1 MRVVSVVPTF
11 PKLSE
16 TFIVRKFL
24 GLLERGVDV
33 HVVCSRSDR
42 AVWQQFPEL
51 EKVSGVRRRVHRVV
65 PARPRWE
72 PLLRGPIEVARA
84 LAANPGSVWRYGASS
99 GKRLLLDAPLIRLD
113 PDIVHFEFGALAV
126 GRMHL
131 RELLG
136 SRVIV
141 SFRGYDLNFSGL
153 DVDGYYDEVWEHADA
168 LHLLGRDLWNRA
180 MARGCPAEKEHRLI
194 SPAVDLQFWATDRDQ
209 PREVLGTTEHP
220 LRILSV
226 GRLEWKKGYEHALQ
240 AIRHLVDDGVVCR
253 YEILGDGSA
262 FESLA
267 FARHQLGLEEVVQFE
282 GSVPPEKV
290 REEMK
295 EADVLLHAAVSE
307 GFCNVVVEAQ
317 AMGLPTVVT
326 DAGGLPENVADGETG
341 CVVPRRDARR
351 MAEKLAL
358 LAGDADLRFS
368 MSLNAR
374 RRAEEHFSFDRHID
388 AFVDLYTDL
397 CKERER

>member
-51 EKVSGVRRRVHRVV
+51 EKVSGVRRRVHRVMPV
-65 PARPRWE
+65 RPRWK

-99 GKRLLLDAPLIRLD
+99 GKRLVLDAPLIRLD

-136 SRVIV
+136 SRVVV

-153 DVDGYYDEVWEHADA
+153 EIDGYYDEVWEHADA
-168 LHLLGRDLWNRA
+168 LHFLGRDLWTRA
-180 MARGCPAEKEHRLI
+180 IARGCPADKKHRLI
-194 SPAVDLQFWATDRDQ
+194 PPAVDLRFWAADCHVT
-209 PREVLGTTEHP
+209 REVLGTPEHP
-220 LRILSV
+220 LRILAV
-226 GRLEWKKGYEHALQ
+226 GRLEWKKGYEYALQ

-253 YEILGDGSA
+253 CRILGDGSA

-267 FARHQLGLEEVVQFE
+267 FARHRLGLEEVVQFE

-317 AMGLPTVVT
+317 AMGLPSVVT
-326 DAGGLPENVADGETG
+326 DADGLPENVADGETG
-341 CVVPRRDARR
+341 FVVQRRDART

-358 LAGDADLRFS
+358 LARVSDLRLA
-368 MSLNAR
+368 MSRNAR
-374 RRAEEHFSFDRHID
+374 RRAEELFSLDRQIA
-388 AFVDLYTDL
+388 AFEDLYSDL
-397 CKERER
+397 YEDRVR

>member
-24 GLLERGVDV
+24 GLLERGVDA
-33 HVVCSRSDR
+33 HVVCNRSDR
-42 AVWQQFPEL
+42 SVWQQFPE
-51 EKVSGVRRRVHRVV
+51 VDRAPGSRRRVHRVTPV
-65 PARPRWE
+65 RPRWK
-72 PLLRGPIEVARA
+72 PLLGGPIDIARA
-84 LAANPGSVWRYGASS
+84 LATNPGSVWRYGASS
-99 GKRLLLDAPLIRLD
+99 GKRLLLDAPLIRLNS
-113 PDIVHFEFGALAV
+113 DIVHFEFGALAV

-136 SRVIV
+136 SSVVV

-168 LHLLGRDLWNRA
+168 LHFLGRDLWNRA
-180 MARGCPAEKEHRLI
+180 MARGCPGDKERRLI
-194 SPAVDLQFWATDRDQ
+194 PPAVDLQFWATDRN
-209 PREVLGTTEHP
+209 PSKEVLGTTEHP

-253 YEILGDGSA
+253 FEILGDGSA

-267 FARHQLGLEEVVQFE
+267 FARHQLGLEKIVQFE
-282 GSVPPEKV
+282 GFVSPDRV
-290 REEMK
+290 RERMK

-307 GFCNVVVEAQ
+307 GFCNGVVEAQ

-326 DAGGLPENVADGETG
+326 DADGLPENVADGETG